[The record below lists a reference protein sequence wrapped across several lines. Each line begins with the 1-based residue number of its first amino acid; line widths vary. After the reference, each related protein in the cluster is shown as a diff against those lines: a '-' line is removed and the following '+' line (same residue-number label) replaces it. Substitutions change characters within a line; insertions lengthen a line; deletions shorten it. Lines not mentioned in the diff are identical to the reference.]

1 MQLKPMLTRLQSAL
15 GCDDLLQHMLLLPK
29 IGFRGELPTSTE
41 PTHFVVGYHGSC
53 HSQLALDITL
63 WMAHQ
68 TRLATQKQVIVDVV
82 HVVEQPD
89 LQSLDQADQILWQ
102 ARCLGDEWRGSF
114 NAHLRI
120 GAIAPE
126 LVAVATETKAAVML
140 LGCQSAQHPLVQQLY
155 FRVSCPVLGV
165 PSLLEPSLEM
175 ADTQAH
181 TQAPARECLLPV

>member
-15 GCDDLLQHMLLLPK
+15 GCDDLLQQMLLLPK
-29 IGFRGELPTSTE
+29 LGFRGELATSTE

-53 HSQLALDITL
+53 HSQLALDLTL

-68 TRLATQKQVIVDVV
+68 TRLATQKQVIVEVV
-82 HVVEQPD
+82 HVVEQPTA
-89 LQSLDQADQILWQ
+89 QALDQADQILWQ

-126 LVAVATETKAAVML
+126 LVAVAAETKAAVML
-140 LGCQSAQHPLVQQLY
+140 LGCQSAHHPLVQQLY
-155 FRVSCPVLGV
+155 FRVPCPVLGV
-165 PSLLEPSLEM
+165 PPLLEPSWDR
-175 ADTQAH
+175 ADTQP
-181 TQAPARECLLPV
+181 QPQVSARECLLPV